1 MEFNHHSDTHSHS
14 LLAASL
20 AITNDTNV
28 AELDLQ
34 GVTSIAL
41 HFPTFS
47 DGRAYSQ
54 AQHLRVRRHYRGHLL
69 ASGDVLVDQLAHM
82 HRLGF
87 SHALLRDDQDLQAAQ
102 RALTSFAAFYQGDT
116 HQVKPL
122 FARAHQGETA

>member
-69 ASGDVLVDQLAHM
+69 ASGDVLVDPIGAHAS
-82 HRLGF
+82 LG
-87 SHALLRDDQDLQAAQ
+87 
-102 RALTSFAAFYQGDT
+102 
-116 HQVKPL
+116 V
-122 FARAHQGETA
+122 